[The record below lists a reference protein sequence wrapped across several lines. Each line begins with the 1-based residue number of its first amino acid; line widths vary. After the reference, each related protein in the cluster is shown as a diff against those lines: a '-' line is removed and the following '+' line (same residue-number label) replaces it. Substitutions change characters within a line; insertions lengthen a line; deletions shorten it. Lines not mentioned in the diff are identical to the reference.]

1 MVVGGDT
8 ADVFMEHVQQI
19 NPPAELTTPAAGDC
33 GGIGGMTMREE
44 KGEKTQKRAQDKHR
58 RPETK
63 RRKFSSLQS
72 TFLRPP
78 AGVCLSEP
86 RSDTRIGAPSVRCSR
101 RQMAFNVEEIL

>member
-1 MVVGGDT
+1 
-8 ADVFMEHVQQI
+8 
-19 NPPAELTTPAAGDC
+19 
-33 GGIGGMTMREE
+33 MTMREE

-72 TFLRPP
+72 TFLSPP
-78 AGVCLSEP
+78 AGVCLGERGSY
-86 RSDTRIGAPSVRCSR
+86 TRIEALSVRCSR